1 MADLPKPRFVPR
13 PNRFDRRTEL
23 LADKSGWDANGSPVD
38 ELILSPEQIAAF
50 EAIERERAAL
60 RSVEPREIT
69 AKPTERLEPDRSYL
83 APTHAQ
89 FAEQQA
95 SRARRHMLAAM
106 LLLGIGL
113 GLGVAAAM
121 GWVR

>member
-1 MADLPKPRFVPR
+1 MADLPRARFVPAR
-13 PNRFDRRTEL
+13 SDTTPG
-23 LADKSGWDANGSPVD
+23 SWDANGSPVD

-69 AKPTERLEPDRSYL
+69 AKPVARLEPDRSYL
-83 APTHAQ
+83 APTSGQ
-89 FAEQQA
+89 FVEGEA
-95 SRARRHMLAAM
+95 RKARRHMLAAM